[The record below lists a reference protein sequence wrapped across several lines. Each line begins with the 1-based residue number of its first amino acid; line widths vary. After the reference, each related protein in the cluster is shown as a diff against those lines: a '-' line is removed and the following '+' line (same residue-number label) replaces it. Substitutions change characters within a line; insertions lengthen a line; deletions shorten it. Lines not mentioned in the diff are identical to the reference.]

1 VPSWREIG
9 VWCEVAGLSREEK
22 GIGGSND
29 LTDPEIRI
37 TELAAGQVAAVIGGI
52 GAVRSRVR

>member
-1 VPSWREIG
+1 
-9 VWCEVAGLSREEK
+9 LSREEK

-37 TELAAGQVAAVIGGI
+37 TELAAFQVAAVIGGI